1 MKGLKREQGLRDLT
15 KGSIAPSLIAFAL
28 PFLGA
33 SMVQQLY
40 STVDVMFVASYLGTG
55 AAAAVGSSGLLV
67 ICMVGFFT
75 GLSVGISILTAQ
87 AFARRDTGRLRRII
101 HGSAALTI
109 GLALLFTVVGIWLAP
124 TCLVILHT
132 PEAIMADAVWYIRLY
147 MLSFF
152 SLVSYNIG
160 AGIVRALGDSRSPL
174 WYQALGGLMNVAGNF
189 IFIAVLHW
197 GLTGAALTTVCSQT
211 VAAVLMIRRLRRL
224 PEAYRLQWR
233 GITWEKEISQ
243 RVLQLGL
250 PAAVQAIVI
259 TLSNLIVQGTINGL
273 GITSIAAFTAYF
285 KVENLIYLPIMA
297 VGQACSIFVSQ
308 NMGKRDFSRI
318 RQGVRVSVQV
328 GALVT
333 LVMSGLVLG
342 LAPYVFSLFASEASV
357 ISLGCQIAFVAYPFY
372 FLYVFLESFGAALR
386 GAGNTLAVM
395 SIVVVNMC
403 LVRIAILHVL
413 MTFYPQA
420 VGVAAVYPL
429 TWGCTALSLG
439 LYYKW
444 WLWQQGAAVVS
455 EEVAA

>member
-1 MKGLKREQGLRDLT
+1 MKAVDQGLRDLT
-15 KGSIAPSLIAFAL
+15 RGAIAPSLIAFAL

-55 AAAAVGSSGLLV
+55 AAAAVGSSSLLV

-75 GLSVGISILTAQ
+75 GLSVGISVLTAQ
-87 AFARRDTGRLRRII
+87 AFVRQDTGQLRRII
-101 HGSAALTI
+101 HGSAFLTI
-109 GLALLFTVVGIWLAP
+109 GLAILLTVIGIWLAP
-124 TCLVILHT
+124 ACLAALHT
-132 PEAIMADAVWYIRLY
+132 PEAIMDNAVWYIRLY

-160 AGIVRALGDSRSPL
+160 AGIMRALGDSRSPL
-174 WYQALGGLMNVAGNF
+174 WYQALGGFMNVAGNF

-197 GLTGAALTTVCSQT
+197 GLTGAALSTVCAQT

-233 GITWEKEISQ
+233 SIAWDTAISQ
-243 RVLQLGL
+243 RVLRLGL

-259 TLSNLIVQGTINGL
+259 TLSNLVVQGTINGL
-273 GITSIAAFTAYF
+273 GIASIAAFTAYF

-308 NMGKRDFSRI
+308 NMGKRDFGRI
-318 RQGVRVSVQV
+318 RQGVRVSIQV
-328 GALVT
+328 GVALT
-333 LVMSGLVLG
+333 LVLSGLVLG
-342 LAPYVFSLFASEASV
+342 LAGPIFSLFASEEAV

-386 GAGNTLAVM
+386 GVGNTFAVM

-403 LVRIAILHVL
+403 VVRIAILQLVMAL
-413 MTFYPQA
+413 YPQA
-420 VGVAAVYPL
+420 AGVAAVYPL

-444 WLWQQGAAVVS
+444 WLWKQGEAVVVG
-455 EEVAA
+455 EVTA